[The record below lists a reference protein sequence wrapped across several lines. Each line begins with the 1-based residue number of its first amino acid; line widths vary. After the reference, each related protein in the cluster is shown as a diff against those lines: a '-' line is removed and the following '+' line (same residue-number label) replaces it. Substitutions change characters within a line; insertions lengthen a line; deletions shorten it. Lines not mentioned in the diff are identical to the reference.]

1 MPMLS
6 ELPFKFNLENYERSG
21 LDVLFYGQE
30 YYDTNLITDGKRQID
45 QQTIGDLIKNQ
56 KVLSNR
62 QLMLKNFKSLID
74 NLDDCED
81 YISKVE
87 SGKIKGDP
95 EIARALDKC
104 LSQFTAED
112 MALLEQMVQTNFQ
125 DAMIQ
130 NNLIKLQMA

>member
-1 MPMLS
+1 
-6 ELPFKFNLENYERSG
+6 
-21 LDVLFYGQE
+21 
-30 YYDTNLITDGKRQID
+30 
-45 QQTIGDLIKNQ
+45 
-56 KVLSNR
+56 
-62 QLMLKNFKSLID
+62 MLKNFKSLID

-112 MALLEQMVQTNFQ
+112 MALLE
-125 DAMIQ
+125 
-130 NNLIKLQMA
+130 